1 MKGTSTKF
9 PKKRLLIEITKVN
22 DVPMEEDIP
31 WNHMVL
37 KEDVLF
43 ETRATEIDKSE
54 KENAKSY

>member
-9 PKKRLLIEITKVN
+9 PKKRLLIEITKDN
-22 DVPMEEDIP
+22 YVPMEEDTPSSHI
-31 WNHMVL
+31 VL

-43 ETRATEIDKSE
+43 ETRATGIDKSE